1 MATYKRRI
9 VYLSDEEWE
18 AAQREAV
25 GRDCTAS
32 ELIRDCL
39 RRGYLRDEPLQPA
52 TKDQVTVGRVQM
64 TQTERDAILR
74 KINTRK

>member
-9 VYLSDEEWE
+9 VYLSDEEWD
-18 AAQREAV
+18 AAKRLAERNSV
-25 GRDCTAS
+25 TAS

-39 RRGYLRDEPLQPA
+39 RRGHLRDECLMPA
-52 TKDQVTVGRVQM
+52 TKDQTEIAGVAM

-74 KINTRK
+74 KINKG

>member
-9 VYLSDEEWE
+9 VYLSDEEWQ
-18 AAQREAV
+18 AAQWEANI
-25 GRDCTAS
+25 RDCTAS

-39 RRGYLRDEPLQPA
+39 RRGYLRDVPLQPA
-52 TKDQVTVGRVQM
+52 TKDQATIGRVQM

-74 KINTRK
+74 KVNRVK